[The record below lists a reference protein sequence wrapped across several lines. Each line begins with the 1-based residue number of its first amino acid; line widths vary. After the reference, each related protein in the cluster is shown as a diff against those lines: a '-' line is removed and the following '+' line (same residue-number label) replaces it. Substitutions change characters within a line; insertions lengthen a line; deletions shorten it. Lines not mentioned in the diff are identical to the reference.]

1 MANGC
6 RHLPLF
12 FVVRTSNNS
21 GRKGIKV
28 GKIRP
33 FFGGFDPLETA
44 VSAVQL
50 LHIQLGLSKCRG
62 CNHPP
67 TLRQPFYG

>member
-1 MANGC
+1 MAAGIF
-6 RHLPLF
+6 RF
-12 FVVRTSNNS
+12 FLWFVLLTTQV
-21 GRKGIKV
+21 GRASKSA
-28 GKIRP
+28 KIRP

-50 LHIQLGLSKCRG
+50 LHIQRGLSKCRG